1 MMKAHSSGVSD
12 YCLCAMMKFII
23 LPEKLRGCFFA
34 QAIEE
39 MLEAGEGEL
48 KRQL

>member
-1 MMKAHSSGVSD
+1 MKAHSSGVSD

-23 LPEKLRGCFFA
+23 LTEKLRGCFFA

-39 MLEAGEGEL
+39 MLEAGEWEL